1 MTNSSLRRTSS
12 VDNLSSRPNLLA
24 KYTQQSSP
32 VSSSSTRDRY
42 KQSYG
47 DRDRGGAAPVQS
59 YNDRY
64 AEPASR

>member
-32 VSSSSTRDRY
+32 VSASSRDRY
-42 KQSYG
+42 KPSYG
-47 DRDRGGAAPVQS
+47 DRGGAAPVQS